1 MDIGKKQQIM
11 VDWFRKTL
19 DESKKPWNTQ
29 VYLITDK
36 YHVLHCQ
43 QGYQINRK

>member
-19 DESKKPWNTQ
+19 DESKNPGIPR
-29 VYLITDK
+29 YI
-36 YHVLHCQ
+36 
-43 QGYQINRK
+43 